1 MSNKGISG
9 KIIQW
14 LLQQPRATTLKSAL
28 PAIDK
33 AAMAAAS
40 GDSRQRKQS
49 ETESEMDFDDLDMN
63 SEGKVAQND
72 TGDAAVLQG
81 QFSRLVMI
89 RLAKKAWL
97 GQGRRNHHHH
107 PRIVA
112 AVHTPRKTPRSACFR
127 PSIVKFL
134 GAMFGRTAAAASRP
148 RNSSFRNSLRRCSF
162 RGSCS
167 ENKVWD
173 GTGYT
178 SYKQVV
184 AVH

>member
-1 MSNKGISG
+1 M
-9 KIIQW
+9 
-14 LLQQPRATTLKSAL
+14 KSAL

-33 AAMAAAS
+33 AAMAAS

-49 ETESEMDFDDLDMN
+49 HTESEMDFDDLDMN

-72 TGDAAVLQG
+72 TGDTVLQG
-81 QFSRLVMI
+81 QFSRWVLM
-89 RLAKKAWL
+89 RLARKAWL
-97 GQGRRNHHHH
+97 GQGRRHD
-107 PRIVA
+107 PRIV

-134 GAMFGRTAAAASRP
+134 GAMFGRTAAGTSRP
-148 RNSSFRNSLRRCSF
+148 RNSSFRNSLRSCSF